1 MRKYARNMQKYVHFM
16 GVWCSSGMILGM
28 IGFSK
33 TQDSIQ

>member
-1 MRKYARNMQKYVHFM
+1 MRKYARNMQKYASLM
-16 GVWCSSGMILGM
+16 GDWCPYGMILGM